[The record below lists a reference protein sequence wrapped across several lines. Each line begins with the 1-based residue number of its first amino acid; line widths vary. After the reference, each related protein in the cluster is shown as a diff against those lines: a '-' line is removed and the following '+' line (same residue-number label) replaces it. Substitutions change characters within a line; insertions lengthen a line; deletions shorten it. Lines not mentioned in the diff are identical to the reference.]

1 LTTLSRL
8 LPHRNQGPE
17 CDICHK
23 HHFPVT
29 NIKDAT
35 PEYVR
40 THIRQ
45 WESRH
50 LEGQRKQ
57 SEKVM
62 AEIRE
67 LCPLPFDVP
76 KAESDIKNGLLYSV
90 VETEDSWVFR
100 CDPCGQTQDMDDS
113 LTPFPHLPGCP
124 MIKADARAKSRRK

>member
-1 LTTLSRL
+1 

-76 KAESDIKNGLLYSV
+76 KAESDIKNGLLYTV
-90 VETEDSWVFR
+90 VESEDESKWVFR
-100 CDPCGQTQDMDDS
+100 CDSCRQTQDMLDESVTRD
-113 LTPFPHLPGCP
+113 TPFPHLPNCP
-124 MIKADARAKSRRK
+124 MLKK